1 MTRSEVDRQKV
12 SPMMRQ
18 YLETKDNYEDVILFY
33 RIGDFYEMFFEDAIN
48 VSHDLELTLT
58 GKNAG
63 LEEKI
68 PMCGVP
74 HHAANIY
81 IDKLIDKGYKVAICE
96 QVEDPKDAKGIVKR
110 KVIRIVSKGTVMSDD
125 MLDAKN
131 NNFIGALKDLGH
143 CFSLSYTDL
152 STGEFISVLVEYELE
167 KIINEIVN
175 DNITEL
181 IINGNVDPRIINTLK
196 NNYSVTISKEEVDEE
211 IPEYKDLYKDIK
223 DVRIISSVCVL
234 LNYLTSTQKRSI
246 DHLQK
251 VKVKDYKTYLKMDIH
266 TKRNLELTENLRTKE
281 RTYSLLWL
289 LDKTKTA
296 MGSRMLKQMIENPL
310 INKEEIENR
319 YDMVSK
325 LLEDFLLKDELK
337 DLLKEV
343 YDLERLAGRVSFGN
357 ANARDLLQLK
367 SSLKVLP
374 RIKEIVSELKFNL
387 VIDDLTDLYALLDKS
402 IYENP
407 PITLKEGYLIKSGYN
422 KELDDLKLAR
432 KGGKDFIAK
441 LEEKEKER
449 TGIKNLRVGYNRV
462 FGYYIEVSKGNSRQV
477 KEEFGWERKQTL
489 ANNERFITPELKEKE
504 QLILGAEE
512 KIINLEYELFTNI
525 RCKVKE
531 VIPIIQLTAKALAK
545 LDVMQAFATNAE
557 ENNYTRPIIMP
568 DKEVKI
574 IEGRHPVVEKVLD
587 KEFVSNDIIFTKDKY
602 LQIITGPNMAG
613 KSTYMRQMAMIV
625 IMAQIGCFVP
635 ARKAYL
641 PIFDKIFTRIGAS
654 DDLVSGESTFMVEMK
669 EANYAI
675 LGATEH
681 SLILF
686 DELGRGTATYDG
698 ISLAQA
704 IIEYIH
710 DNIKAITFFST
721 HYHELTS
728 LEKHKVHVKN
738 VHVSAH
744 EEGGTITFLH
754 KVKDGS
760 VDKSY
765 GIHVAKLALL
775 PSSLIKRADEILRTY
790 ESKNSKEDNL
800 VNQISMNFDETDK
813 KDSKYDILKE
823 KLDKINPLEV
833 SPMEALNILYDL
845 KKEIDKR

>member
-1 MTRSEVDRQKV
+1 MNRNEVDRKKV

-18 YLETKDNYEDVILFY
+18 YLETKDKYEDVILFY
-33 RIGDFYEMFFEDAIN
+33 RLGDFYEMFFDDAIK
-48 VSHDLELTLT
+48 VSRELELTLT

-63 LEEKI
+63 LDEKV

-74 HHAANIY
+74 HHAVNMY
-81 IDKLIDKGYKVAICE
+81 LDKLIEKGYKVAICE

-110 KVIRIVSKGTVMSDD
+110 EVIRIVSKGTVMSDD
-125 MLDAKN
+125 MLDAKSN
-131 NNFIGALKDLGH
+131 NYIGALKDLGH
-143 CFSLSYTDL
+143 CFSLAYADL
-152 STGEFISVLVEYELE
+152 STGEFNAVLVEYELD
-167 KIINEIVN
+167 KIITEIVN
-175 DNITEL
+175 ANISEL
-181 IINGNVDPRIINTLK
+181 VINKSVDPRITDTLK
-196 NNYSVTISKEEVDEE
+196 NHYNVSISYENEDKE
-211 IPEYKDLYKDIK
+211 INEYKHLYENIN
-223 DVRIISSVCVL
+223 DVRVISSVTVL
-234 LNYLTSTQKRSI
+234 LNYLNNSQKRSL
-246 DHLQK
+246 DHLQN
-251 VKVKDYKTYLKMDIH
+251 VVQKDYKTYLKMDIH
-266 TKRNLELTENLRTKE
+266 TKRNLELTESLRQKE

-296 MGSRMLKQMIENPL
+296 MGSRMLKTMIENPL
-310 INKEEIENR
+310 VDKEEIEKR

-325 LLEDFLLKDELK
+325 LLEQFLIKDEIK
-337 DLLKEV
+337 ELLDEV
-343 YDLERLAGRVSFGN
+343 YDLERLAGRISFGN

-374 RIKEIVSELKFNL
+374 RLKEIVSELDFKL
-387 VIDDLTDLYALLDKS
+387 SIDDLTDLYKLLDNS

-407 PITLKEGYLIKSGYN
+407 PVGLKEGYLIKDGYN
-422 KELDDLKLAR
+422 TELDELKEAR
-432 KGGKDFIAK
+432 RGGKDFIAR
-441 LEEKEKER
+441 LENKEKER
-449 TGIKNLRVGYNRV
+449 TGIKNLKVGYNRV
-462 FGYYIEVSKGNSRQV
+462 FGYYIEVSKGNSKQV

-504 QLILGAEE
+504 AMILGAEE
-512 KIINLEYELFTNI
+512 KIINLEYALFTDV

-531 VIPIIQLTAKALAK
+531 VIPSIQLTAKAIAK
-545 LDVMQAFATNAE
+545 LDVMQSFATVT
-557 ENNYTRPIIMP
+557 ENNNYVRPVLT
-568 DKEVKI
+568 DKKEVRI

-587 KEFVSNDIIFTKDKY
+587 GEFVSNDIVFDNDIY
-602 LQIITGPNMAG
+602 LKLITGPNMAG

-635 ARKAYL
+635 AKEAVL
-641 PIFDKIFTRIGAS
+641 PVFDKIFTRIGAS

-675 LGATEH
+675 ESATEH

-710 DNIKAITFFST
+710 DNIKAITLFST
-721 HYHELTS
+721 HYHELTK
-728 LEKHKVHVKN
+728 LEETKKHIKN

-744 EEGGTITFLH
+744 EEDGNITFLH

-760 VDKSY
+760 IDKSY
-765 GIHVAKLALL
+765 GIHVAKLANL
-775 PSSLIKRADEILRTY
+775 PASLIKRADEILKTY
-790 ESKNSKEDNL
+790 ENKKETHE
-800 VNQISMNFDETDK
+800 VISQISMNLEETVETND
-813 KDSKYDILKE
+813 KYDIIK
-823 KLDKINPLEV
+823 KMLDDVNPLET

-845 KKEIDKR
+845 KKEMDKKD

>member
-1 MTRSEVDRQKV
+1 MKRCEVDKSKV

-18 YLETKDNYEDVILFY
+18 YLETKENYEDVILFY

-48 VSHDLELTLT
+48 VSRDLELTLT

-96 QVEDPKDAKGIVKR
+96 QIEDPKEAKGIVKR
-110 KVIRIVSKGTVMSDD
+110 DVIRIVSKGTVMSDD
-125 MLDAKN
+125 MLDAKS

-143 CFSLSYTDL
+143 CFSLAYADL
-152 STGEFISVLVEYELE
+152 STGEFNAVLVEYELD
-167 KIINEIVN
+167 KIITEIVN
-175 DNITEL
+175 DNISEL
-181 IINGNVDPRIINTLK
+181 IINGNSDARLISTLK
-196 NNYSVTISKEEVDEE
+196 NVYNITISYEKEDKELK
-211 IPEYKDLYKDIK
+211 EYSHLYKDIN

-234 LNYLTSTQKRSI
+234 LNYLVSGQKRSLE
-246 DHLQK
+246 HLQNV
-251 VKVKDYKTYLKMDIH
+251 VKKDYKTYLKMDIH
-266 TKRNLELTENLRTKE
+266 TKRNLELTESLRLKE

-296 MGSRMLKQMIENPL
+296 MGSRMLKNMIENPL
-310 INKEEIENR
+310 TNKEEIEQR

-325 LLEDFLLKDELK
+325 LLEQFLIKDELK
-337 DLLKEV
+337 ELLNEV
-343 YDLERLAGRVSFGN
+343 YDLERLAGRISFGN

-374 RIKEIVSELKFNL
+374 RIKQIVKELGFNL
-387 VIDDLTDLYALLDKS
+387 IIDDLKDLYEFINKS
-402 IYENP
+402 IYEEP
-407 PITLKEGYLIKSGYN
+407 PIGIKEGYLIKEGYN
-422 KELDDLKLAR
+422 KELDELKTAR
-432 KGGKDFIAK
+432 SGGKDFIAK
-441 LEEKEKER
+441 LEDVERKR
-449 TGIKNLRVGYNRV
+449 TGIKNLKVGYNRV
-462 FGYYIEVSKGNSRQV
+462 FGYYIEVSKGNSKQV

-512 KIINLEYELFTNI
+512 KIINLEYELFIDVRN
-525 RCKVKE
+525 KVKE
-531 VIPIIQLTAKALAK
+531 LIPTIQLTAKMIAK
-545 LDVMQAFATNAE
+545 LDVMQSFATVTE
-557 ENNYTRPIIMP
+557 SNNYVRPILNN
-568 DKEVKI
+568 DKTVKI

-587 KEFVSNDIIFTKDKY
+587 GEFVSNDIIFSDDVY
-602 LQIITGPNMAG
+602 LQLITGPNMAG

-635 ARKAYL
+635 AKEAYL
-641 PIFDKIFTRIGAS
+641 PVFDKIFTRIGAS
-654 DDLVSGESTFMVEMK
+654 DDLVSGESTFMVEMM
-669 EANYAI
+669 EANRAI
-675 LGATEH
+675 QSATEH

-698 ISLAQA
+698 MSLAQA

-710 DNIKAITFFST
+710 DNIKAITLFST

-728 LEKHKVHVKN
+728 LEKHKKHIKN

-744 EEGGTITFLH
+744 EENGNITFLH
-754 KVKDGS
+754 KIKDGS
-760 VDKSY
+760 IDKSY
-765 GIHVAKLALL
+765 GIHVAKLANL
-775 PSSLIKRADEILRTY
+775 PESLIKRADEILKTH
-790 ESKNSKEDNL
+790 ESKKGKKEV
-800 VNQISMNFDETDK
+800 VNQISMNFEETTTNNN
-813 KDSKYDILKE
+813 KYDIIIE
-823 KLDKINPLEV
+823 KLKNVNPLET
-833 SPMEALNILYDL
+833 SPMEALNILYEL
-845 KKEIDKR
+845 KKEIDKK